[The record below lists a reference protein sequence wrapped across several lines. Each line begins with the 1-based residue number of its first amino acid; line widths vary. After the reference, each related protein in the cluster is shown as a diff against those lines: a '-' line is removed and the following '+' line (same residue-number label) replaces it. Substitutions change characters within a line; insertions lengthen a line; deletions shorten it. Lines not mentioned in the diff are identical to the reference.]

1 MNFSYKLFITQITW
15 LANCA
20 SHKTGAPLGVH
31 LTCQVR
37 KLGIYVQGVRSF

>member
-20 SHKTGAPLGVH
+20 SHKTGAPLSVH
-31 LTCQVR
+31 LTQTWN
-37 KLGIYVQGVRSF
+37 LWQGVRSF